1 MNKYS
6 RPSYYNS
13 SNFSALHSAFV
24 IVLLIASILY
34 GLAVCRP
41 LPDSEGQKKR
51 DADLKCYQT
60 IVEKIH
66 AGESYY
72 SAAGHELRK
81 RGYTTASV
89 FNWRLPALASFLGKL
104 PSLRTGQI
112 IAFILTIITLLI
124 WMTVFHQYQYT
135 VWQVFIGGLI
145 LSGPVIYSLVP
156 GPFLVHEFWAGTLI
170 SLSLAAHA
178 RGWRYASIISGLM
191 ALFLRELSLP
201 FVCIMMMLAYIEGQR
216 REALLWFTGI
226 LCFGGELLIH
236 WSIVSKLITGDD
248 FVLQGG
254 WIVFGGWPF
263 VLNTAQMYPLL
274 LMFPS
279 WVSAIILPIFLLG
292 LTGWRDSAGIR
303 VSCTVGIY
311 VLAFMI
317 VGRSF
322 NIYWGLMYVFVLP
335 LGLLYLP
342 YTFRQLWK
350 PFQQRKNIK

>member
-6 RPSYYNS
+6 SLSDCHS
-13 SNFSALHSAFV
+13 SNLTAGRAVFV

-41 LPDSEGQKKR
+41 HPYIEGKKPK

-72 SAAGHELRK
+72 SAAGHELR
-81 RGYTTASV
+81 RMGFTTASV
-89 FNWRLPALASFLGKL
+89 FNWRLPALAWLLGKL

-112 IAFILTIITLLI
+112 IAFILAITTLLI
-124 WMTVFHQYQYT
+124 WLMVFHQYQYT
-135 VWQVFIGGLI
+135 VWQVFLGGLI
-145 LSGPVIYSLVP
+145 LSGPAIYSLLP
-156 GPFLVHEFWAGTLI
+156 GPFLAHEFWAGTLI
-170 SLSLAAHA
+170 ALSLAAHA
-178 RGWRYASIISGLM
+178 RGWRYASVAAGLA

-201 FVCIMMMLAYIEGQR
+201 FVFIMMILAYIEGQR
-216 REALLWFTGI
+216 REALIWFTGI

-236 WSIVSKLITGDD
+236 WSIVSKLITENDK
-248 FVLQGG
+248 VLQGG

-263 VLNTAQMYPLL
+263 VLDTAQMHPFFILL
-274 LMFPS
+274 PP
-279 WVSAIILPIFLLG
+279 WVIAIILPLALLG

-322 NIYWGLMYVFVLP
+322 NIYWGLMYAFVLP

-342 YTFRQLWK
+342 YTFRQLWQ
-350 PFQQRKNIK
+350 PFQQRKNK